1 MIANKVKMDGAA
13 ALATI
18 AAKGIT
24 KVVAAKGAKIDKL
37 DVKSATPEELLA
49 LIIGPTGNLR
59 APSAVVGKTLLVGFN
74 TEAYEEILG

>member
-1 MIANKVKMDGAA
+1 VIANKVKMDGAA
-13 ALATI
+13 ALAII

-24 KVVAAKGAKIDKL
+24 KVVAAKGTKIDKL

-74 TEAYEEILG
+74 TEAYDEVLG

>member
-1 MIANKVKMDGAA
+1 VIANKIKMDGDA

-18 AAKGIT
+18 TEKGIT
-24 KVVAAKGAKIDKL
+24 KIVAAKGAKIDKL
-37 DVKSATPEELLA
+37 DVKTATPDEILA

-74 TEAYEEILG
+74 PEAYDEVLG